1 VLRRRAVLAKL
12 SALASLR
19 LGASQ
24 LLAAQPDGTAPYT
37 GMRPTFDYVP
47 ARDGVALLQGSTA
60 QAGPA
65 ARPVEDPRG
74 TRGIWQPRFPTEAAA
89 KGHGN
94 IWNGEY
100 QFYADP
106 GYRWSNGF
114 TPFAVVDGALR
125 IRAERTARLGFQP
138 GEIPDDPLTGVTYEW
153 VSGVL
158 TSHRSFAQQGG
169 YFEIDA
175 KMPRGAATWPA
186 FWLVPADK
194 VHPPEIDVFE
204 VLGHEP
210 TKCRSNC
217 ISLGPSPDE
226 ATFDTGLDLSA
237 GFHRYGCLWTDTA
250 IEMFFDG
257 VRIAIK
263 PVAGRRE
270 YWQPFY
276 LIVNLAIGSRK
287 AEWVPAPDPS
297 MPGPADLLV
306 RSVRAWQKTGP
317 RQVVLSSTAVPE
329 TAPVGT
335 HVAQLS
341 CVGADAAFRLLE
353 GGDVFT
359 IAGDVLLTA
368 APLRFGTQPYQAA
381 IIEATDGQGGMWQQP
396 VSITVLDE
404 GLAPNALATG
414 SGHLADPAW
423 SKAGAAIADAGPGAE
438 LILEQPAA
446 GIHAVEQLIPKPAV
460 PWRCIVSAD
469 LKPQGRDW
477 VKFEVSSD
485 DGKNVQAW
493 FDVARAQVGNRFAS
507 ADPSPFRL
515 PSPFKLN
522 DCRATRLDDGF
533 VRCQVD
539 LTTDAGPSLR
549 VSLRLV
555 LDDLG
560 EDAHPGDPTRGMAS
574 RPPLRMVVIGPAR

>member
-1 VLRRRAVLAKL
+1 MRRRAMLAEL
-12 SALASLR
+12 SALASLPLYAGPLR
-19 LGASQ
+19 A
-24 LLAAQPDGTAPYT
+24 APVAQPAPGAAPHA
-37 GMRPTFDYVP
+37 GMRPTFDYLP
-47 ARDGVALLQGSTA
+47 ARDGIALQGGH
-60 QAGPA
+60 AGHAAPA
-65 ARPVEDPRG
+65 AGGPGAV
-74 TRGIWQPRFPTEAAA
+74 WQPRFPTETAA

-125 IRAERTARLGFQP
+125 IRAERTARLGFRP

-158 TSHRSFAQQGG
+158 TSYGSFAQQGG
-169 YFEIDA
+169 YFEIEA

-210 TKCRSNC
+210 TKYRSNC

-250 IEMFFDG
+250 ISMFFDG
-257 VRIAIK
+257 VRIAVK
-263 PVAGRRE
+263 PIAGRRE

-287 AEWVPAPDPS
+287 VEWVPAPDPS

-306 RSVRAWQKTGP
+306 RGIRAWQRAGP
-317 RQVVLSSTAVPE
+317 RQVVLSSAAMPE
-329 TAPVGT
+329 TASVGT
-335 HVAQLS
+335 RVAHLA
-341 CVGADAAFRLLE
+341 CVGGDAPGAAVFRLLD

-359 IAGDVLLTA
+359 IAGDALVTA

-381 IIEATDGQGGMWQQP
+381 IIEAADGQGGTWQQP

-404 GLAPNALATG
+404 GLARNALAAG
-414 SGHLADPAW
+414 SERRLEDPAW
-423 SKAGAAIADAGPGAE
+423 KKSGVAIVDAGGGAE
-438 LILEQPAA
+438 LILEQRPTAA
-446 GIHAVEQLIPKPAV
+446 HAVEQLLQKPAV
-460 PWRCIVSAD
+460 PLRCIVSAD
-469 LKPQGRDW
+469 LKPHGRDW
-477 VKFEVSSD
+477 VKFEISLD
-485 DGKNVQAW
+485 YGKNVQAR
-493 FDVARAQVGNRFAS
+493 FNVARAQVGARFAS
-507 ADPSPFRL
+507 ADA
-515 PSPFKLN
+515 SPFKLN
-522 DCRATRLDDGF
+522 DCRATRLENGF

-549 VSLRLV
+549 VSLKLV
-555 LDDLG
+555 LDDL
-560 EDAHPGDPTRGMAS
+560 DDDPHPGDPARGMVS
-574 RPPLRMVVIGPAR
+574 RSFLRVVVIGPAP

>member
-1 VLRRRAVLAKL
+1 VLRRRAVLAEL
-12 SALASLR
+12 SALVGLP
-19 LGASQ
+19 LGAGP
-24 LLAAQPDGTAPYT
+24 LLAAARPDGTAPYA
-37 GMRPTFDYVP
+37 GMQPSFDYLP
-47 ARDGVALLQGSTA
+47 TRDGVALLQGSA
-60 QAGPA
+60 VQAGGA
-65 ARPVEDPRG
+65 ARPVGDRKG
-74 TRGIWQPRFPTEAAA
+74 TWQPRFPTEAAA

-226 ATFDTGLDLSA
+226 TTFDTGLDLSA

-257 VRIAIK
+257 VRTAIK
-263 PVAGRRE
+263 PIAGRRE

-306 RSVRAWQKTGP
+306 RSIRAWQKAGP

-341 CVGADAAFRLLE
+341 CVGADAAFRLLN
-353 GGDVFT
+353 GGSFT
-359 IAGDVLLTA
+359 IAGDALITA

-381 IIEATDGQGGMWQQP
+381 IIEATDGRGETWQQP

-404 GLAPNALATG
+404 GLAPNALAAG
-414 SGHLADPAW
+414 SERLADPAW
-423 SKAGAAIADAGPGAE
+423 SKAGAAITDAGPAAE
-438 LILEQPAA
+438 LILEQPVT

-460 PWRCIVSAD
+460 PWRCIISAD

-485 DGKNVQAW
+485 SGKNVQAW

-507 ADPSPFRL
+507 ADPSP
-515 PSPFKLN
+515 KLN
-522 DCRATRLDDGF
+522 DCRATRLDDDF

-549 VSLRLV
+549 ISLRLV
-555 LDDLG
+555 LDDLN
-560 EDAHPGDPTRGMAS
+560 EDAHPGDPARGMVS
-574 RPPLRMVVIGPAR
+574 RPPLRVVVIGPAR

>member
-1 VLRRRAVLAKL
+1 MLRRRSVLARL
-12 SALASLR
+12 AALASLPVDGR
-19 LGASQ
+19 PV
-24 LLAAQPDGTAPYT
+24 LAAAGPDPHA
-37 GMRPTFDYVP
+37 GMHPTFDYVP
-47 ARDGVALLQGSTA
+47 ARDGVALLQEGE
-60 QAGPA
+60 A
-65 ARPVEDPRG
+65 AHALGDRSGV
-74 TRGIWQPRFPTEAAA
+74 WQPRFPTEPAA

-175 KMPRGAATWPA
+175 RMPQGAATWPA
-186 FWLVPADK
+186 FWLMPADK

-210 TKCRSNC
+210 TKCRSNA

-257 VRIAIK
+257 VRTATK

-306 RSVRAWQKTGP
+306 RSIRAWQKAGP

-335 HVAQLS
+335 RVAQLS
-341 CVGADAAFRLLE
+341 CVGADAPVFRLVD
-353 GGDVFT
+353 GGGFT
-359 IAGDVLLTA
+359 IAGDALMTA

-381 IIEATDGQGGMWQQP
+381 IIEATDGQGGAWQQP

-404 GLAPNALATG
+404 GLAPNALAAG
-414 SGHLADPAW
+414 GRLADPAW
-423 SKAGAAIADAGPGAE
+423 SKAGAVIADAGPGAE

-446 GIHAVEQLIPKPAV
+446 GIHAVEQLIPKPTV

-485 DGKNVQAW
+485 PGSNVQAW
-493 FDVARAQVGNRFAS
+493 FDVAHARVGNRFAS
-507 ADPSPFRL
+507 AD

-555 LDDLG
+555 LDDLN
-560 EDAHPGDPTRGMAS
+560 EDAHPGDPARGMAS
-574 RPPLRMVVIGPAR
+574 RPPLRVVVIGPAR